1 MAIAQ
6 ITKSQLITQINNW
19 GTSIISSE
27 QLQDWMI
34 THYDPPEVE
43 VGLQEALWTQEAMN
57 IVMNEYELAK
67 INKFRIENFKL
78 AISFIECNEINF
90 ITTRQ
95 QFLQNGFS
103 D

>member
-1 MAIAQ
+1 MSIAQ
-6 ITKSQLITQINNW
+6 ITKTQLITQINNW
-19 GTSIISSE
+19 GTGIISSE
-27 QLQDWMI
+27 KLQDWMV

-43 VGLQEALWTQEAMN
+43 VGLDESLWVQEAMN

-78 AISFIECNEINF
+78 AIDFIQCNEDNF
-90 ITTRQ
+90 LSTRQ
-95 QFLQNGFS
+95 QFLHNGFS